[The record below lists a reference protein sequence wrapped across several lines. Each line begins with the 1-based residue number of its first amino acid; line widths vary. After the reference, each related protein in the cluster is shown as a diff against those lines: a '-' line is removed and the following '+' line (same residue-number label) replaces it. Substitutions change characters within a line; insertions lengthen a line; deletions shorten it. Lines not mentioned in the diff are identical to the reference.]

1 MALKNYYTKEEHEMQ
16 ELVQKQIDL
25 AGFGGEGFTEKQVN
39 QIHEYAQM
47 VGDELRVRSLIW
59 NVAGANDRS
68 DQERITQLMDDCY
81 TISISKH
88 ETKQIKYSDIIAFR
102 CIKSSHYI
110 AIDTITDLY
119 RQRSTINTLCDALP
133 DYFLQTNRST
143 IMNINHIQSISQK
156 DITGSNDLI
165 YPLSIEYADD
175 VKNVGSDLRI
185 PILTDQSPGRN
196 FPLTVQWV
204 LSVYCF
210 CVDPL
215 NTGRYRFGFAVL

>member
-1 MALKNYYTKEEHEMQ
+1 
-16 ELVQKQIDL
+16 
-25 AGFGGEGFTEKQVN
+25 
-39 QIHEYAQM
+39 
-47 VGDELRVRSLIW
+47 
-59 NVAGANDRS
+59 
-68 DQERITQLMDDCY
+68 MDDCY

-119 RQRSTINTLCDALP
+119 RQRATINTLCDALP

-175 VKNVGSDLRI
+175 VKKRWIRSSNPYI
-185 PILTDQSPGRN
+185 N
-196 FPLTVQWV
+196 
-204 LSVYCF
+204 
-210 CVDPL
+210 
-215 NTGRYRFGFAVL
+215 

>member
-1 MALKNYYTKEEHEMQ
+1 
-16 ELVQKQIDL
+16 
-25 AGFGGEGFTEKQVN
+25 
-39 QIHEYAQM
+39 
-47 VGDELRVRSLIW
+47 
-59 NVAGANDRS
+59 
-68 DQERITQLMDDCY
+68 MDDCY

-119 RQRSTINTLCDALP
+119 RQRATINTLCGALP

-175 VKNVGSDLRI
+175 VKKRWIRSSNPYINCSVSRTKLSINCTMGFVCILVLRRSLEYRKI
-185 PILTDQSPGRN
+185 PFWFRCIVKQRIVAFSIHDCPHMRSRKTITCVLRN
-196 FPLTVQWV
+196 NNTLIAKFRSQKSKSNGQCTAVSGLKTV
-204 LSVYCF
+204 
-210 CVDPL
+210 
-215 NTGRYRFGFAVL
+215 

>member
-175 VKNVGSDLRI
+175 VKKRWIRSSNPYI
-185 PILTDQSPGRN
+185 N
-196 FPLTVQWV
+196 
-204 LSVYCF
+204 
-210 CVDPL
+210 
-215 NTGRYRFGFAVL
+215 